1 MSEYVAGA
9 CNIGPSEIKQRKRV
23 AYSGGVV
30 FLAISI
36 WLILIDAPTTGRLLV
51 FFPAVAATTGLIQA
65 RKKFCVAFGF
75 MGVFNFEKTGN
86 VRKIKVNE
94 DLKAD
99 KRYAVRLLLQS
110 VLAAI
115 ALTVL
120 VVLVQPIFANANSGI
135 GLGDKVGVGKTRRF
149 FFMVLSVTNLPR

>member
-1 MSEYVAGA
+1 MSDYVAGS

-23 AYSGGVV
+23 AYSGAIV
-30 FLAISI
+30 FLAISL
-36 WLILIDAPTTGRLLV
+36 WLIFIDAPTSGRLLV

-75 MGVFNFEKTGN
+75 MGVFNFDKTGN
-86 VRKIKVNE
+86 VRKITVNQ

-99 KRYAVRLLLQS
+99 KKYAVRLLLQS

-115 ALTVL
+115 ALTAL
-120 VVLVQPIFANANSGI
+120 VVLI
-135 GLGDKVGVGKTRRF
+135 
-149 FFMVLSVTNLPR
+149 

>member
-36 WLILIDAPTTGRLLV
+36 WLILIDAPSAGRLLV

-115 ALTVL
+115 ALTAL
-120 VVLVQPIFANANSGI
+120 VVLV
-135 GLGDKVGVGKTRRF
+135 
-149 FFMVLSVTNLPR
+149 

>member
-1 MSEYVAGA
+1 MSEYIAGA

-23 AYSGGVV
+23 AYSGALV
-30 FLAISI
+30 FVALSV
-36 WLILIDAPTTGRLLV
+36 WLILIDAPLAGRLLL

-75 MGVFNFEKTGN
+75 MGVFNFEKIGTTH
-86 VRKIKVNE
+86 KISINE

-99 KRYAVRLLLQS
+99 RKYAVRLLLQS

-120 VVLVQPIFANANSGI
+120 VVLI
-135 GLGDKVGVGKTRRF
+135 
-149 FFMVLSVTNLPR
+149 

>member
-1 MSEYVAGA
+1 MSEYIAGA

-23 AYSGGVV
+23 AYSGALV
-30 FLAISI
+30 FMAISI
-36 WLILIDAPTTGRLLV
+36 WLILIDAPTAGRVMV

-65 RKKFCVAFGF
+65 RKRFCVAFGF
-75 MGVFNFEKTGN
+75 MGVFNFEKIGN
-86 VRKIKVNE
+86 THKIKVNE

-99 KRYAVRLLLQS
+99 RQYAVRLLLQS

-120 VVLVQPIFANANSGI
+120 VVLI
-135 GLGDKVGVGKTRRF
+135 
-149 FFMVLSVTNLPR
+149 

>member
-1 MSEYVAGA
+1 MSEYIAGA

-23 AYSGGVV
+23 AYSGALV

-36 WLILIDAPTTGRLLV
+36 WLILINAPTAGRALV

-75 MGVFNFEKTGN
+75 MGVFNFEKIGST
-86 VRKIKVNE
+86 RKITVNQ

-99 KRYAVRLLLQS
+99 RQYAVRLLLQS

-115 ALTVL
+115 ALTVW
-120 VVLVQPIFANANSGI
+120 VVLI
-135 GLGDKVGVGKTRRF
+135 
-149 FFMVLSVTNLPR
+149 